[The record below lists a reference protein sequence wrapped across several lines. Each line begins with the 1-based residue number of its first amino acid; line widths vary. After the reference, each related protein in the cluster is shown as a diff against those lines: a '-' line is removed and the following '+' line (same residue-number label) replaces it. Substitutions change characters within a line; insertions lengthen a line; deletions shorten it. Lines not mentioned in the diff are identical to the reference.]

1 MAPQYLGLRL
11 AIVKEYARL
20 HWQNLINS
28 AILPLTFDDESD
40 YDKLEANDILIIEN
54 VRKIIQNGGDTFT
67 VNVKGKGVTI
77 ACKLRASSRQRE
89 IMLVGGFSNWVKAK
103 REGTLVKKSTA

>member
-1 MAPQYLGLRL
+1 MNINKKINTLLPQIKKSKHY
-11 AIVKEYARL
+11 I
-20 HWQNLINS
+20 HQNPE
-28 AILPLTFDDESD
+28 ILPLTFDDESD
-40 YDKLEANDILIIEN
+40 YDKLQANDILIIEN

-89 IMLVGGFSNWVKAK
+89 IMLVGAFSNWVKAK
-103 REGTLVKKSTA
+103 REGTLVKNSST